1 MTVRSPIHIVNGELV
16 HFELPREISLTHHIN
31 LNTVSGKVTS
41 PLPLAADI
49 VMSSRARKR
58 EPDAESDSID
68 DHRSSKRTRGNVSKG
83 NPNPNH
89 ADLLAGQGKL
99 DSNGDIYWEISK
111 ARRLT
116 ISSFCGKTLVSIRE
130 YYEKDGH
137 ELPGKKVCLLCSNR
151 PRHETHRLRRES
163 LYQLISFPLL

>member
-1 MTVRSPIHIVNGELV
+1 
-16 HFELPREISLTHHIN
+16 
-31 LNTVSGKVTS
+31 
-41 PLPLAADI
+41 
-49 VMSSRARKR
+49 MSSRARKR

-116 ISSFCGKTLVSIRE
+116 ISSFRGKTLVSIRE

-137 ELPGKKVCLLCSNR
+137 ELPGKKNKGESIPR
-151 PRHETHRLRRES
+151 PQYDSDSKLTSENKEVGDDSGEYSDDKDTRRNIEATS
-163 LYQLISFPLL
+163 EDDSDE

>member
-1 MTVRSPIHIVNGELV
+1 
-16 HFELPREISLTHHIN
+16 
-31 LNTVSGKVTS
+31 
-41 PLPLAADI
+41 
-49 VMSSRARKR
+49 MSSRARKR

-116 ISSFCGKTLVSIRE
+116 ISSFRGKTLVSIRE

-137 ELPGKKVCLLCSNR
+137 ELPGKKGISLPIDQFSSLVKLLPHIETTLQNKGESIPR
-151 PRHETHRLRRES
+151 PQYDNDSKLTSENKEVGDDSGEYSDDKDTRRNIEATS
-163 LYQLISFPLL
+163 EDDSDE